1 MEERDD
7 TIYLSSQVNEIFAT
21 TELIQF
27 FTNPL
32 DNAIE
37 LSISFPIKE
46 EISLTKFVVT
56 IGEKMVISK
65 VMKKEKAEEKYE
77 DSIASGN
84 QGFISRYNEEMT
96 SYTVNIGNINPKQ
109 KVKLNAIFIQM
120 IGSQDMSYEFNIM
133 EKYPTFHYKELN
145 SDAPRNKI
153 IKANFK
159 IETQSKITR
168 LIAPFYDEEAK
179 KKSTYEVTF
188 SNDFKKADIKYV
200 KNPDY
205 QNNVNVQPVGFRGNF
220 GGFPG
225 QKNKPTFLSSFC
237 ILFRT
242 ENINKPILYYQYNP
256 EFKESAYSINY
267 VYASKNLKD
276 IPVQAQPDQDNKVSY
291 YSKYQDNMINET
303 PGLFVFLIDQ
313 SGSMSGKSIDLVK
326 QALLL
331 FIQSLPGGSY
341 FQLIGFGSNFK
352 KYNEK
357 PVEYNQVNV
366 TNIIN
371 VINGLKANMG
381 GTNISQP
388 LDSIYKDSSYSSI
401 NLSKNIFL
409 LTDGQ
414 VHDREQCINLIS
426 TNSNKF
432 RIHSLG
438 IGNDFDKVLIER
450 SGKLGKGTSSFVEDV
465 EKINTVVIDTLNKCL
480 RPYLIDVQFNFINY
494 QNNIKN
500 CLVKCN
506 PINNFTYQDETM
518 NYSLILDNNN
528 KIDVDNLSQPINIE
542 IVGKDPKNSIKEN
555 ISFNKDQNIIKLPNG
570 DEMTKMIVG
579 KALKNNKEFL
589 DNEKKELEFAQKYQI
604 LSKNSA
610 LFAEILNDSNDGQT
624 KLIKVNLNDY
634 QTQISRGFA
643 GPMPIMNLCCNSAM
657 PRMMKMAK
665 NSRPNYELGA
675 APIKGCALNSINMA
689 MAPNINLGI
698 AVPSMGVGRSM
709 KANMNFTKGM
719 APQRKMAKMEKMS
732 FVNNNNSNRGNNE
745 IKDDNMRLIMSQD
758 IIEGSWNVNEE
769 TRKLINIITNEKF
782 NLINNKVKGLKK
794 GDQETK
800 IIYTILVI
808 YYLMTKHSEKLN
820 DYKLVINKAKKF
832 LMSKGIN
839 YDEFIVGI

>member
-7 TIYLSSQVNEIFAT
+7 TIYLNSQVNEIFAT

-37 LSISFPIKE
+37 LLISFPIKE

-133 EKYPTFHYKELN
+133 EKYPSFHYKELN
-145 SDAPRNKI
+145 NNEARYKI

-168 LIAPFYDEEAK
+168 LIAPFYDEDAK
-179 KKSTYEVTF
+179 KKSTYEVAF

-205 QNNVNVQPVGFRGNF
+205 QKNENVEPLGYKLNF
-220 GGFPG
+220 GGFAG
-225 QKNKPTFLSSFC
+225 QVNKPTFLSSFC

-256 EFKESAYSINY
+256 EFKESAYLINY
-267 VYASKNLKD
+267 VYASKNIKD

-291 YSKYQDNMINET
+291 YSKYQDNTINET

-331 FIQSLPGGSY
+331 FIQSLPEGSY
-341 FQLIGFGSNFK
+341 FQLIGFGSDFT

-357 PVEYNQVNV
+357 PVEYNKVNV
-366 TNIIN
+366 SNIIN

-388 LDSIYKDSSYSSI
+388 LDSIYKDKCYSSI

-414 VHDREQCINLIS
+414 VHNREQCINLIS

-450 SGKLGKGTSSFVEDV
+450 SGKLGKGSSSFVEDV

-480 RPYLIDVQFNFINY
+480 RPYLIDIQFNFINY

-518 NYSLILDNNN
+518 NYSLILDNDN

-555 ISFNKDQNIIKLPNG
+555 ISFNKNQNIIKLPNG

-579 KALKNNKEFL
+579 KALKNNKKFL
-589 DNEKKELEFAQKYQI
+589 DNKKKELEFAQKYQI

-643 GPMPIMNLCCNSAM
+643 GPMP
-657 PRMMKMAK
+657 RMMMKKAK
-665 NSRPNYELGA
+665 SKRPNYELGSS
-675 APIKGCALNSINMA
+675 PMKGCALNSVNFG
-689 MAPNINLGI
+689 MAPNINF
-698 AVPSMGVGRSM
+698 ARAAAPMGMGKSM
-709 KANMNFTKGM
+709 KANMNFNVGM
-719 APQRKMAKMEKMS
+719 VPHKKMEKMNIAQ
-732 FVNNNNSNRGNNE
+732 NNNNNRGNNE
-745 IKDDNMRLIMSQD
+745 IKNDNIRLIMSQD

-769 TRKLINIITNEKF
+769 TTKLINIITNNKF

-832 LMSKGIN
+832 LMNKGIN

>member
-7 TIYLSSQVNEIFAT
+7 TIYLNSQVNEIFAT

-133 EKYPTFHYKELN
+133 EKYPSFHYKELN
-145 SDAPRNKI
+145 NNEARYKI

-168 LIAPFYDEEAK
+168 LIAPFYDEDAK
-179 KKSTYEVTF
+179 KKSTYEVAF

-205 QNNVNVQPVGFRGNF
+205 QKNENVEPLGYKLNF
-220 GGFPG
+220 GGFAG
-225 QKNKPTFLSSFC
+225 QVNKPTFLSSFC

-256 EFKESAYSINY
+256 EFKETAYLINY

-331 FIQSLPGGSY
+331 FIQSLPEGSY
-341 FQLIGFGSNFK
+341 FQLIGFGSNFM

-357 PVEYNQVNV
+357 PVEYNKVNV
-366 TNIIN
+366 SNIIN

-388 LDSIYKDSSYSSI
+388 LDSIYKDKCYSSI

-450 SGKLGKGTSSFVEDV
+450 SGKLGKGSSSFVEDV

-480 RPYLIDVQFNFINY
+480 RPYLIDIQFNFINY
-494 QNNIKN
+494 QNNSKN

-518 NYSLILDNNN
+518 NYSLILDNDN

-555 ISFNKDQNIIKLPNG
+555 ISFNKNQNIIKLPNG

-579 KALKNNKEFL
+579 KALKNNKKFL
-589 DNEKKELEFAQKYQI
+589 DNKKKELEFAQKYQI

-643 GPMPIMNLCCNSAM
+643 GPMP
-657 PRMMKMAK
+657 RMMMKKAK
-665 NSRPNYELGA
+665 SKRPNYELGS
-675 APIKGCALNSINMA
+675 APIKGCTLNSVNLG
-689 MAPNINLGI
+689 MAPNINF
-698 AVPSMGVGRSM
+698 ARAAAPMGMGKSM
-709 KANMNFTKGM
+709 KANMNFNVGM
-719 APQRKMAKMEKMS
+719 APQKKMEKMNIAQ
-732 FVNNNNSNRGNNE
+732 NNNNNRGNNE
-745 IKDDNMRLIMSQD
+745 IKNDNIRLIMSQD

-769 TRKLINIITNEKF
+769 TTKLINIITNNKF

-832 LMSKGIN
+832 LMNKGIN

>member
-7 TIYLSSQVNEIFAT
+7 IIYLNSQVNEIFAT
-21 TELIQF
+21 TELIQY
-27 FTNPL
+27 FTNLL

-77 DSIASGN
+77 DAIASGN
-84 QGFISRYNEEMT
+84 QGFISRYDEEMT

-120 IGSQDMSYEFNIM
+120 IGSQDMSYEFSIM
-133 EKYPTFHYKELN
+133 EKYPSFHYKELN
-145 SDAPRNKI
+145 SNEARNKI

-168 LIAPFYDEEAK
+168 LIAPFYDDEAK
-179 KKSTYEVTF
+179 KRSTYEVAF
-188 SNDFKKADIKYV
+188 SNDFKMADIKYV
-200 KNPDY
+200 KNPD
-205 QNNVNVQPVGFRGNF
+205 NEINKNMQPSNPWGNMRAF
-220 GGFPG
+220 AG
-225 QKNKPTFLSSFC
+225 QVNKPTFYSSFC

-256 EFKESAYSINY
+256 EFKENAYSINY
-267 VYASKNLKD
+267 AYTSKNLKE
-276 IPVQAQPDQDNKVSY
+276 IPIPAQPDQDNKVSY
-291 YSKYQDNMINET
+291 YSKYQDKMINET

-313 SGSMSGKSIDLVK
+313 SGSMGGKSIELVK

-341 FQLIGFGSNFK
+341 FQLIGFGSDFK

-357 PVEYNQVNV
+357 PVEYNQKNV

-371 VINGLKANMG
+371 VINDLKANMG

-388 LDSIYKDSSYSSI
+388 LDAIYKDSSYSSI

-450 SGKLGKGTSSFVEDV
+450 SGKLGKGTSSFVENV

-480 RPYLIDVQFNFINY
+480 RPYLIDIQFNFKNY
-494 QNNIKN
+494 ENNSKN

-506 PINNFTYQDETM
+506 PINNFTYQDEIM
-518 NYSLILDNNN
+518 NYSIILDNNN
-528 KIDVDNLSQPINIE
+528 KIDVDNLSEPINIE
-542 IVGKDPKNSIKEN
+542 IVGKDPKNPIKEI
-555 ISFNKDQNIIKLPNG
+555 ISFNKNQNIIKLPNG

-589 DNEKKELEFAQKYQI
+589 DNKEKEIEFALKYQI

-624 KLIKVNLNDY
+624 KLVKVNLNDY
-634 QTQISRGFA
+634 KTEIYRDFGRFR
-643 GPMPIMNLCCNSAM
+643 PMVNLCCKMSMPKANFAMKKRSMKSNKMACLESSA
-657 PRMMKMAK
+657 PMMKG
-665 NSRPNYELGA
+665 Y
-675 APIKGCALNSINMA
+675 ALNSINMA
-689 MAPNINLGI
+689 NARAPAPMLMGSSMNRNINYD
-698 AVPSMGVGRSM
+698 
-709 KANMNFTKGM
+709 KGM
-719 APQRKMAKMEKMS
+719 APQSNMAKINKIQ
-732 FVNNNNSNRGNNE
+732 NINNSKGNNE
-745 IKDDNMRLIMSQD
+745 IKDDNLRLIMSQD
-758 IIEGSWNVNEE
+758 IIEGSWNVNED
-769 TRKLINIITNEKF
+769 TKKLINIITHEKF
-782 NLINNKVKGLKK
+782 NLIDNKVKSLKK

-808 YYLMTKHSEKLN
+808 YYLTTKHSEKLN

-839 YDEFIVGI
+839 YDDFIVGI